1 MFYFWDR
8 TDNSSKLIIQHQTP
22 ENGSLITCKAL
33 QGSIEVSSTVQVFG
47 ATTTTTELTTTTTTE
62 ITTSREMKTPPRN
75 ESSCCTSPKKIE
87 DESADFDT
95 SGDGDEA
102 SDTFENRNKKKKLLY
117 IIFSRLFGCLGNSI
131 FVVGFFDSR
140 QVHFKYCLTRLTTPA

>member
-75 ESSCCTSPKKIE
+75 ESSCCTSPKQIK

-102 SDTFENRNKKKKLLY
+102 SDTFENRNKKRNYFTSFSVVFLVVWVTLFLLWGFLIQGKY
-117 IIFSRLFGCLGNSI
+117 ISSI
-131 FVVGFFDSR
+131 V
-140 QVHFKYCLTRLTTPA
+140 